1 VENQKKSYAYAI
13 ISILLW
19 STVASAFK
27 ISLRYVNFL
36 QLLFYSS
43 IVSIFIFFLIL
54 LSQKKL
60 SLLKTYSKKDY
71 MHSLLLGFLNPFLYY
86 IVLFKAY
93 SLLQAQETQP
103 LNYTWP
109 IMLVLLSALLLKQ
122 KITFKNIF
130 AVFIGFIGVIVIITK
145 GDFLSLKFSDPLGVF
160 LAILSSF
167 LWALFWIYNIKD
179 ERDVVAKLFLNFSFG
194 FIFVLIAILLF
205 SNIKIPSPQGMFGIT
220 YVGLFEMG
228 ITFILWLKA
237 LELSKT
243 TAKISNLLFLTP
255 FLSLAFIHLVVG
267 EKILFSTLIGL
278 IFIVAGILLQQYSFV
293 SIQKHGKNY

>member
-27 ISLRYVNFL
+27 ISLNYVNFL

-54 LSQKKL
+54 LFQNKL
-60 SLLKTYSKKDY
+60 SLLEAYSKKDY
-71 MHSLLLGFLNPFLYY
+71 LHSLFLGFLNPFLYY

-93 SLLQAQETQP
+93 SLLPAQEAQP

-130 AVFIGFIGVIVIITK
+130 AVFIGFIGVVIIITR
-145 GDFLSLKFSDPLGVF
+145 GDISSLKFSDPFGIF

-179 ERDVVAKLFLNFSFG
+179 DRDVVAKLFLNFSFG
-194 FIFVLIAILLF
+194 FIFILIANLLF
-205 SNIKIPSPQGMFGIT
+205 SGIKIPSIEGIFGT
-220 YVGLFEMG
+220 AYVGLFEMG
-228 ITFILWLKA
+228 ITFIIWLKA

-255 FLSLAFIHLVVG
+255 FISLIFIHLVVG
-267 EKILFSTLIGL
+267 EKILFSTMIGL
-278 IFIVAGILLQQYSFV
+278 IFIVTGILLQQYSFA